1 MEVCRQVDPVFADQG
16 NGHFVACHLYP
27 GSGAEQAPGGAAKF
41 NAI

>member
-16 NGHFVACHLYP
+16 NGHFVACHLYS

-41 NAI
+41 QAI